1 MGFPEPPVLLP
12 RAHCG
17 AGRARRVTAGAVLL
31 VALTACG
38 APAPVAPPVVEGVAV
53 DAGATADLYDAR
65 YCEILVA
72 NRDGREVVVDVYNTI
87 GLNDCPPEQWAALD
101 TGALA
106 EELGATAVNPNG
118 PRHWV
123 ISSFEN
129 STAIDRTPRQ
139 LGPIVMS
146 LAGRVSLPVGDD
158 AAEPYVERS
167 VARDTTFVY
176 DAGTLRS
183 ELVDPAGT
191 VYVMQ
196 SYSQQIDP
204 TLTLD
209 ALPDLG
215 DRLDLP
221 EGWEYRSGEN
231 TERAT
236 LDAVDGTAYVVTDE
250 LGNTYQRQDAAG

>member
-1 MGFPEPPVLLP
+1 MVGVL
-12 RAHCG
+12 
-17 AGRARRVTAGAVLL
+17 LL

-38 APAPVAPPVVEGVAV
+38 APAPVPPPVVEGVAV
-53 DAGATADLYDAR
+53 DSTATAELYDDR

-72 NRDGREVVVDVYNTI
+72 NRDGGDVVADIYNTI

-101 TGALA
+101 TEALQ
-106 EELGATAVNPNG
+106 EELGATAVSPNG

-123 ISSFEN
+123 ISRFEN

-146 LAGRVSLPVGDD
+146 LAGRISLGVGGE
-158 AAEPYVERS
+158 ASEPYAERS
-167 VARDTTFVY
+167 VARNTTFVY
-176 DAGTLRS
+176 DAGTLRN
-183 ELVDPAGT
+183 ELVDPGGQ
-191 VYVMQ
+191 VHVMQ

-204 TLTLD
+204 TRTLD

-215 DRLDLP
+215 ARLDLP
-221 EGWEYRSGEN
+221 DGWEYRSQQN
-231 TERAT
+231 TERTT
-236 LDAVDGTAYVVTDE
+236 LDAVDGTAHIVTDE